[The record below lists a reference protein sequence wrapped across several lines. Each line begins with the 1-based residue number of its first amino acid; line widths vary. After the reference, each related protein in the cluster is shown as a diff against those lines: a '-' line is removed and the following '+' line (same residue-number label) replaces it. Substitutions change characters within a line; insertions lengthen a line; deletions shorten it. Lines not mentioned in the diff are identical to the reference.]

1 MEDNDIVNNTKQ
13 KDEWWSSNF
22 HFVLIIAYYVFEFG
36 YFLVTFIMFIII
48 SHEGVIL
55 FIFGSPLVIIIINVS
70 TRMAIAF
77 GSLHIFLLFLV
88 DISITFI
95 TFCLY
100 FHNIHDRHNIK
111 KISIEPSGDGNESF
125 EILIGIREKKRESDE
140 EKEDKDKNFLDQL
153 KIHRKE
159 FHKYILTTNKADK
172 KLTLAYNYYI
182 WIMFCAH
189 LNLWICSLL
198 IVEWCLW
205 WIFDIYHEDQWLLL
219 YSIPWSTLLPSVN
232 IFAMIK
238 ESRTASRTY
247 LIIHYS
253 FSILQILYCIF
264 EISRHVNFIQ
274 IKLDSSSRIIITSLL
289 GMIFILAVLTLIIPC
304 IVGLSLYNVGF
315 FEGLK
320 ELKKHRL

>member
-77 GSLHIFLLFLV
+77 GSLHIFLF
-88 DISITFI
+88 
-95 TFCLY
+95 
-100 FHNIHDRHNIK
+100 
-111 KISIEPSGDGNESF
+111 IEPSGDGNESF

-320 ELKKHRL
+320 ELKKHLNYSPSEEYDPTHVYDFKKVYNCEQERWI